1 VNGRK
6 KGGSGFGVVRTVVL
20 AVALGVLAFSGW
32 QLFQIFHV
40 YRESGKEYARLA
52 DSYTAPAESIPAVS
66 DGTSP
71 GTPAQTPPYPD
82 IEDAEPPLTVDWNK
96 LKSINP
102 EIVGWLYIDAQPKI
116 SYPICQAKDNDYYL
130 HRTFERQDLFAG
142 AIFMDFHNAS
152 DFSDP
157 DSIVYGHNMKN
168 GSMFGMLK
176 YVADQYEEHPY
187 FWILTPEGN
196 YRYHIYSIM
205 STAAESDVYTLYSG
219 GDDSF
224 LAWEKKLQAG
234 SEVKNELPLY
244 KTDKTVILSTC
255 TSDSNVRKVVIGK
268 CVSSV
273 RPEKKTTPAP
283 TPSAAPS
290 DGVYEGD
297 DAAGQTG

>member
-1 VNGRK
+1 
-6 KGGSGFGVVRTVVL
+6 
-20 AVALGVLAFSGW
+20 
-32 QLFQIFHV
+32 
-40 YRESGKEYARLA
+40 
-52 DSYTAPAESIPAVS
+52 
-66 DGTSP
+66 
-71 GTPAQTPPYPD
+71 
-82 IEDAEPPLTVDWNK
+82 
-96 LKSINP
+96 
-102 EIVGWLYIDAQPKI
+102 
-116 SYPICQAKDNDYYL
+116 
-130 HRTFERQDLFAG
+130 
-142 AIFMDFHNAS
+142 
-152 DFSDP
+152 
-157 DSIVYGHNMKN
+157 
-168 GSMFGMLK
+168 
-176 YVADQYEEHPY
+176 
-187 FWILTPEGN
+187 
-196 YRYHIYSIM
+196 M